1 MVTEEVLK
9 SIIDNIFS
17 NHFEIFFSND
27 RITGYTTQSGYNVC
41 LPKEIKIGEY
51 TCFFGRGCSKITI
64 IIEEDKEYVYK
75 IPIGGEVDVDKEFY
89 KYPNNIECENLIYRD
104 SSEDMKTILLENE
117 FLFNYNSVPIYR
129 QQRVDIIQG
138 DDWDYKTSLVQRM
151 SEEDKKEADQLYQ
164 KYWNTMRGRT
174 YTFMCKN
181 FFFSILAKFNFDC
194 EYLIEELMAIDDLH
208 TNNLGFINDEPVIFD
223 YAGFLTEGDI

>member
-1 MVTEEVLK
+1 MITEEVLK
-9 SIIDNIFS
+9 SILNELFS
-17 NHFEIFFSND
+17 NQFEEFFND
-27 RITGYTTQSGYNVC
+27 AGQIGYITKSGKFIT
-41 LPKEIKIGEY
+41 LPKKEVINGYDCIISA
-51 TCFFGRGCSKITI
+51 GCSKVTLI
-64 IIEEDKEYVYK
+64 IDSDEEYVYK
-75 IPIGGEVDVDKEFY
+75 MPISGEVMEDEFEN
-89 KYPNNIECENLIYRD
+89 YPNNIECENLIYRD

-138 DDWDYKTSLVQRM
+138 NVSDYKASLVQRM

-164 KYWNTMRGRT
+164 KYYYMMKDRT
-174 YTFMCKN
+174 FTLMCKN

-194 EYLIEELMAIDDLH
+194 EHIIEELMTIDDLH

>member
-9 SIIDNIFS
+9 SILNKLFS
-17 NHFEIFFSND
+17 NQFEEFFNNVSQ
-27 RITGYTTQSGYNVC
+27 RGYITKSGKSII
-41 LPKEIKIGEY
+41 LPKKEVINGYECIIS
-51 TCFFGRGCSKITI
+51 TGCSKVTLI
-64 IIEEDKEYVYK
+64 IDSDKEYVYK
-75 IPIGGEVDVDKEFY
+75 MPISGEVMEDEFEN
-89 KYPNNIECENLIYRD
+89 YPNNIECENLIYRD

-138 DDWDYKTSLVQRM
+138 DDWNYKTFLVQKM
-151 SEEDKKEADQLYQ
+151 SEEDKREADQLYQ
-164 KYWNTMRGRT
+164 QYCDTMRNK
-174 YTFMCKN
+174 TFTLMCKN

-194 EYLIEELMAIDDLH
+194 EYLVEELMDIDDLH